1 MTAMQLELR
10 SHLLIAMA
18 AAAGAFGA
26 AAMMTAATAPIARA
40 DDFTDTIATVEG
52 QLADGQAVFG
62 DAASAFSSSDIPAG
76 TTYLFDGVNDDLFYA
91 PNLFLAGTVE
101 GLTNE
106 TYNLTEQVSDL
117 LTPATFAAGVT
128 DAESDFEQGLNLF
141 QDASIA
147 LGDGN
152 YGDAAFYDAFA
163 ADFVSVV
170 PLEELLLG
178 SVASF

>member
-1 MTAMQLELR
+1 MTPMQLAFR
-10 SHLLIAMA
+10 SQVLVGQT

-26 AAMMTAATAPIARA
+26 AAMMSTAAAPTARA
-40 DDFTDTIATVEG
+40 DDFTDTISTVEA
-52 QLADGQAVFG
+52 QLGDGQVVLG
-62 DAASAFSSSDIPAG
+62 DAASAFSSDPTAG
-76 TTYLFDGVNDDLFYA
+76 TTYLFDGVNDDLLSA
-91 PNLFLAGTVE
+91 PNLLLAGTVE

-106 TYNLTEQVSDL
+106 TYD
-117 LTPATFAAGVT
+117 LTPQDFDLTIPASYADAVTSAG
-128 DAESDFEQGLNLF
+128 DYYEQGLALF

-152 YGDAAFYDAFA
+152 YGDAAFYDLFG

-178 SVASF
+178 SLGSL